1 VTEDELRVLGGAELP
16 AGVVTFA
23 GEEFALAGDGLAALI
38 AFVRVPAEQD
48 GEGGT
53 SLAAIY
59 ELLSRVVT
67 DFPRFERAAFST
79 RAGIGEV
86 GGLVAPVVSWY
97 CGRSHWPAYRLL
109 GFLAHN
115 LEEIDGQLIRAGHG
129 GVVTL
134 SARQAC
140 NVALAICLDGRS
152 DDDRD
157 AFMMD
162 LNYEGDAADDALARL
177 REWQRERKAATQLD
191 AEVLTGG

>member
-1 VTEDELRVLGGAELP
+1 MLGGPEL
-16 AGVVTFA
+16 AGGKVSFA
-23 GEEFALAGDGLAALI
+23 GEDFELREDALAALI
-38 AFVRVPAEQD
+38 TFVRVP
-48 GEGGT
+48 GEEAGDGGT
-53 SLAAIY
+53 PLAAIY
-59 ELLSRVVT
+59 DLLSRVIT

-79 RAGIGEV
+79 RAEIGEV
-86 GGLVAPVVSWY
+86 SDLVGPVVSWY

-134 SARQAC
+134 TAREAC

-157 AFMMD
+157 AFLMD
-162 LNYEGDAADDALARL
+162 LNYEGDAAGDALARL
-177 REWQRERKAATQLD
+177 REWQRDRKAAKLLD